1 MRTRNLRLLFY
12 RKLALADYMDACEL
26 GHELGCQNQKILE
39 ADGVI
44 ADDTARAAA
53 KAKSTAASGPVKSS
67 SGVATGATATVTSSA
82 GTVHVSQSSKN
93 SAKEDL

>member
-1 MRTRNLRLLFY
+1 MCSRDLRLLFY

-39 ADGVI
+39 ADGVV

-53 KAKSTAASGPVKSS
+53 KAKSTATSGSTKSS
-67 SGVATGATATVTSSA
+67 SRMATGATTTVTSSV
-82 GTVHVSQSSKN
+82 GSVHVSKPSKN

>member
-1 MRTRNLRLLFY
+1 
-12 RKLALADYMDACEL
+12 MDACEL

-53 KAKSTAASGPVKSS
+53 KAKSTGASGSVKSS
-67 SGVATGATATVTSSA
+67 SGVATGATATVMSSA

-93 SAKEDL
+93 STKEDL